1 VTVRRPAPSPPRL
14 LFVRTD
20 RLGETVLNLPV
31 IHEVRKALPAWQL
44 LFLVQERLCPLFG
57 GHPDVDEVLAESVP
71 AWSWWRRAWGMSRQ
85 WRAWGISTV
94 VISNPKKEYH
104 LAAWLAGI
112 PTRAG
117 YDRKW
122 GFLLTHRLED
132 RRVLGERHEVEYNMQ
147 LLAALGLT
155 VPSSVVLQLPV
166 TKAGEEECTQLL
178 EQLGV
183 QQVDRLIVV
192 HPWTSN
198 PRKQWPLPQA
208 QELLQRLWRMGVGRV
223 VVAGGPEEAPSAQTL
238 LRGLESEVVNVAGR
252 LSLPALAALLRRARL
267 MITNDSG
274 PMHLAAAVGAPV
286 VALFG
291 TEDPGSHPR
300 RWGPWGSGHTVIHK
314 PLEQIAVDDVLA
326 AVQPYLA

>member
-1 VTVRRPAPSPPRL
+1 MTVRRSSPSPPRL

-31 IHEVRKALPAWQL
+31 IHELRKALPAWRL
-44 LFLVQERLCPLFG
+44 LFLVQERLCPLFA

-71 AWSWWRRAWGMSRQ
+71 AGSWWRRAWGMSRQ

-112 PTRAG
+112 PTRTG

-122 GFLLTHRLED
+122 GFLLTHRIAD

-147 LLAALGLT
+147 LLAVLGLT

-166 TKAGEEECTQLL
+166 TKTGEEECAQLL

-183 QQVDRLIVV
+183 KQMDRLIVV

-198 PRKQWPLPQA
+198 PRKQWPLPRVR
-208 QELLQRLWRMGVGRV
+208 ELLQRLWRIGAARV
-223 VVAGGPEEAPSAQTL
+223 AVVGGPEEALPAQTL

-252 LSLPALAALLRRARL
+252 LSLPALAAILRRARV

-274 PMHLAAAVGAPV
+274 PMHLASAVGAPM

-291 TEDPGSHPR
+291 TAEPGSHPR
-300 RWGPWGSGHTVIHK
+300 RWGPWGRGHTVIHK
-314 PLEQIAVDDVLA
+314 PLGAITVDEVLQA
-326 AVQPYLA
+326 IQRYLP